1 MYLRKT
7 FRSSKNRRK
16 HERKLL
22 SLKEGNPFE
31 DIALI
36 DAIYNLVTKIF
47 GYQNHIRD
55 VCKSLLEISKDHE
68 ARVVQLLYKQILNLV
83 NDSLNDIWIEEMQ
96 CVRPL
101 QNAINVDLTQIQKEQ
116 RFAMLG
122 MLNNLIVYY
131 FFIKNVF
138 FLFQILLRDLSQLLH

>member
-1 MYLRKT
+1 MKSSQFSGSSSRTGKT

-55 VCKSLLEISKDHE
+55 VCKSLLEISRTTKLE
-68 ARVVQLLYKQILNLV
+68 LYNYCTNK
-83 NDSLNDIWIEEMQ
+83 
-96 CVRPL
+96 
-101 QNAINVDLTQIQKEQ
+101 
-116 RFAMLG
+116 F
-122 MLNNLIVYY
+122 
-131 FFIKNVF
+131 
-138 FLFQILLRDLSQLLH
+138 